1 MAGVWFYVENRK
13 EKERRN
19 SQVKI
24 WMQSANGITQALQRV
39 IANKWQNL
47 YSSVQDVVNSVH
59 AVDASAFAL
68 YQSLYEERVLTEEEY
83 KKDQKEMR
91 AKIKNE
97 QERLEKEA
105 KKSPQPA
112 SRSTGTS

>member
-1 MAGVWFYVENRK
+1 M
-13 EKERRN
+13 
-19 SQVKI
+19 
-24 WMQSANGITQALQRV
+24 
-39 IANKWQNL
+39 
-47 YSSVQDVVNSVH
+47 QDVVNSVH